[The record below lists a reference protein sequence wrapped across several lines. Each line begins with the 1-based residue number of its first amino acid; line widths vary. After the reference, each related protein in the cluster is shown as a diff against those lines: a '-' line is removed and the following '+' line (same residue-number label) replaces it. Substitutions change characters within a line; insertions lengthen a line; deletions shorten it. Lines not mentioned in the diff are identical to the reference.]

1 MKYKKIR
8 LNFKRCQDNRFYRTL
23 LVKEDLNLFNLGC
36 AIVTA
41 FGGSFE
47 HHFLFR
53 TDSVNYCPKVYINS
67 LNGTTN
73 VLMDKYM
80 VSNLS
85 NKFTF
90 LYDMNSQW
98 CFEGIVLEEE
108 IDCDYNKE
116 VILLDGK
123 GQGIWEDRINTLY
136 AYFEGKLDPNSLEED
151 EENKYFK
158 PWNKRVTKFGDFDTA
173 FNLDDEK
180 ELFFASYKCDVEMY
194 KEQIDKIFG
203 INRYSY
209 A

>member
-53 TDSVNYCPKVYINS
+53 TNDVNYCPKVYINS
-67 LNGTTN
+67 LNGIVN
-73 VLMDKYM
+73 VLMDKYC
-80 VSNLS
+80 VNDLNDRFS
-85 NKFTF
+85 FI
-90 LYDMNSQW
+90 YDFDSHW
-98 CFEGIVLEEE
+98 IFDGEVLEEVE
-108 IDCDYNKE
+108 LEQKKE

-123 GQGIWEDRINTLY
+123 GQGIWEDRIKTLY
-136 AYFEGKLDPNSLEED
+136 AYFEGKLDPDSLDED
-151 EENKYFK
+151 EENKFFK
-158 PWNKRVTKFGDFDTA
+158 PWNKKLTKFGDFDTA
-173 FNLDDEK
+173 FDLDYEK
-180 ELFFASYKCDVEMY
+180 EMFFASYKCDLEMY

-203 INRYSY
+203 INRYAY
-209 A
+209 T